1 MYVNTTMYLPV
12 YTIYSI
18 TNTSRIASTRVL
30 STGATPVSVSTCA
43 GAYNPSTYGYADTVC
58 MICSIPMRL
67 GEQAVANL

>member
-1 MYVNTTMYLPV
+1 VGVTTECLSMYSYCVTQ
-12 YTIYSI
+12 S
-18 TNTSRIASTRVL
+18 TSRIASTRVL

-43 GAYNPSTYGYADTVC
+43 GAYNPSTYGYACIVC